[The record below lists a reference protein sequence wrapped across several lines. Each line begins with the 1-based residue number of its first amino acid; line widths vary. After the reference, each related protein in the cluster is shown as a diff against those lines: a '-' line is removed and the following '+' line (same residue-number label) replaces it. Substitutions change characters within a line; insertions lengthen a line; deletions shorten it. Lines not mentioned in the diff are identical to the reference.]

1 MTPKL
6 QQTMVYL
13 SGAARFAM
21 TEYTSG
27 HVWSR
32 LAFKFI
38 TFQTVIVC
46 PNNWIVIFA
55 YLIISANHS
64 YYNQSFQ
71 PRMHTYHR
79 NLRAPPKATPPPEN
93 KAFFW
98 TMMVF
103 RPLRPIF
110 LEGLK
115 RGTLRFPLSYIVPGG
130 MKPNHLLKAFH
141 PKPVTQQ
148 AIHHSGGIA
157 SNFRDALPRLS
168 MHQTNTLTCRP
179 KEKK

>member
-6 QQTMVYL
+6 QETMVYL

-64 YYNQSFQ
+64 YYNQSFH

-79 NLRAPPKATPPPEN
+79 NLRAPGLLLDNDGFLTPKA
-93 KAFFW
+93 
-98 TMMVF
+98 
-103 RPLRPIF
+103 LF
-110 LEGLK
+110 L
-115 RGTLRFPLSYIVPGG
+115 GG
-130 MKPNHLLKAFH
+130 VEAGYP
-141 PKPVTQQ
+141 
-148 AIHHSGGIA
+148 
-157 SNFRDALPRLS
+157 
-168 MHQTNTLTCRP
+168 
-179 KEKK
+179 